1 MKRTGRIPFDPVKAA
16 ERAQRR
22 AERRAAEP
30 PRPEDRAREERRA
43 ARLAVVSERK
53 PTVPKR
59 RVISEASPEQREAV
73 ALKACVAR
81 REGPCHGPVD
91 PAHLIP
97 RALCPDTDG
106 DPRAVVPLCR
116 HHHDGY
122 DGKPGVAPSLD
133 LLPYL
138 EPHYRDELAFAVQRV
153 GLLSTL
159 RRVTNDR
166 YAGGTDVL
174 R

>member
-1 MKRTGRIPFDPVKAA
+1 MKRGGRIPFDPEKA
-16 ERAQRR
+16 E
-22 AERRAAEP
+22 ERRLRREARREAEG
-30 PRPEDRAREERRA
+30 PRPEDLNREARRVAGEAAHQARAT
-43 ARLAVVSERK
+43 LERK

-59 RVISEASPEQREAV
+59 RRPISEASPEQREAV

-97 RALCPDTDG
+97 RGLCPDTDG

-159 RRVTNDR
+159 RRVTNER
-166 YAGGTDVL
+166 NT
-174 R
+174 